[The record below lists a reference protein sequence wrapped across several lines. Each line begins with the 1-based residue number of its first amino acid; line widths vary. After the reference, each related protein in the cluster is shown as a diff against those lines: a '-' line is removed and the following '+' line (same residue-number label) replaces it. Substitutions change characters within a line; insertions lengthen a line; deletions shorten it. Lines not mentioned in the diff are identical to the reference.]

1 MNNSVLY
8 TSKSAEWYTPP
19 HIVGL
24 VVDAL
29 GAIDLDPC
37 SNSSGAPV
45 IPAAKHY
52 TESDDGLSREW
63 HGRVYMNPPYGR
75 TIGTWVRK
83 LEEEYSAGRTT
94 EAVALVPARVDTK
107 WFRVLRDYTVCFVNG
122 RLRFSGAD
130 AAPFPSAVFYLGKDD
145 ARFCEAFKN
154 VGDLYRRIT
163 SDSEGV

>member
-1 MNNSVLY
+1 MKNSVLY

-37 SNSSGAPV
+37 SNSGGVPV
-45 IPAAKHY
+45 VPAATHY
-52 TESDDGLSREW
+52 TEDEDGLACDW

-75 TIGTWVRK
+75 TIGLWVSK
-83 LEEEYSAGRTT
+83 LELEYTSGRVS
-94 EAVALVPARVDTK
+94 EAIALVPARVDTK
-107 WFRVLRDYTVCFVNG
+107 WFRVFRDYTVCFVSG

-130 AAPFPSAVFYLGKDD
+130 TAPFPSALFYLGADD
-145 ARFCEAFKN
+145 TRFCEAFN
-154 VGDLYRRIT
+154 SVGDLYRRVVE
-163 SDSEGV
+163 EGK